1 MSKNKRIFIALTLL
15 VIVSTVITGCKSK
28 EPKKRQRTL
37 HGIIDT
43 IDLNSKTVSMEWYN
57 PKRGQTMFIAGRI
70 TKDTEIYIDG
80 KIADITQIKPGDS
93 VIVEG
98 YKKGSDIV
106 ATKVDIVRAAKSKKI
121 IKPNPTTQ
129 PTSKKK

>member
-1 MSKNKRIFIALTLL
+1 MNKKVIVLLALT
-15 VIVSTVITGCKSK
+15 VVTMNMFIGCKSK

-80 KIADITQIKPGDS
+80 KISDITQIKPGDS

-106 ATKVDIVRAAKSKKI
+106 ATKVDIVRTAKSKKI
-121 IKPNPTTQ
+121 MKHKPTTQ
-129 PTSKKK
+129 PAAKKK

>member
-1 MSKNKRIFIALTLL
+1 MRKNKTLIVAITL
-15 VIVSTVITGCKSK
+15 ACAMMIVSGGCKSK
-28 EPKKRQRTL
+28 SSKKRYRTL

-43 IDLNSKTVSMEWYN
+43 IDLKSKTVSMEWYN

-80 KIADITQIKPGDS
+80 KLSDITKVKSGDS
-93 VIVEG
+93 VVVEG

-106 ATKVDIVRAAKSKKI
+106 AVKVDIVRTAKSKKI
-121 IKPNPTTQ
+121 IKRKPTTQ
-129 PTSKKK
+129 PSSKK

>member
-1 MSKNKRIFIALTLL
+1 MLKKKRIFVVLALS
-15 VIVSTVITGCKSK
+15 VSMLIGISGCKSK
-28 EPKKRQRTL
+28 KPKKRERTL

-106 ATKVDIVRAAKSKKI
+106 ATKVDIVRSAKAKKI
-121 IKPNPTTQ
+121 IKHKPTTQ
-129 PTSKKK
+129 ASPKKK